1 MAERSLDDDA
11 PSRIRAADE
20 RISQSMAP
28 DLNEESADSDDTPD
42 AQPGDAPLLDSADQL
57 AEARDIRR
65 NLGRLERD
73 LTRARSVARVRGTAL
88 VIAGLTLLAG
98 VGWTVWTWQ
107 TPSRFLGPDI
117 FCGVLISLCIGGAVA
132 DARWRSPADSRAV
145 LEDRIEIGREA
156 VRIVNA
162 LRQPPLNERRSLYR
176 EDVAGVIEQHRAD
189 SRKYRLVHNA
199 LQNLIMTGSAAT
211 TTVAALDTGGKLTWQ
226 NVTIVAIGFTVT
238 LAAAFTGYYKYR
250 ERSYFLLQTA
260 DAIEEEANA
269 VTLGIGPYKKFGPD
283 DEQEAL
289 KLFTQR
295 VEDHRNE
302 QRRRQQQLD
311 QPADQATPSS
321 QPPAA

>member
-20 RISQSMAP
+20 RIYQGMAP
-28 DLNEESADSDDTPD
+28 DLNQESADSDNTPD
-42 AQPGDAPLLDSADQL
+42 AQPGDAALLDSADQL
-57 AEARDIRR
+57 AEVRDIRR
-65 NLGRLERD
+65 NLGRIERD
-73 LTRARSVARVRGTAL
+73 LIRARSVARVRGTAL
-88 VIAGLTLLAG
+88 MIAGLTLLAG

-117 FCGVLISLCIGGAVA
+117 FCGVLIGLCIGGAVA

-226 NVTIVAIGFTVT
+226 NVTIVAIGFAVT

-269 VTLGIGPYKKFGPD
+269 K
-283 DEQEAL
+283 
-289 KLFTQR
+289 
-295 VEDHRNE
+295 
-302 QRRRQQQLD
+302 
-311 QPADQATPSS
+311 
-321 QPPAA
+321 PAAEGEG